1 MGCLCAFLSCWW
13 FLFLMKPHDAG
24 ILKEASSLMIAIN
37 CKSPASVDSQ
47 SHVIL
52 SSSFW
57 SWKCYWMFPLCDLP
71 ISPNYFKYVIIATII
86 ITIDGDTFCWTQR
99 KGKCVLYCYLGCLG
113 LGSMIH
119 CVLRLLHHD
128 QLYFDFGQNN
138 NGPLWKKLN
147 Q

>member
-1 MGCLCAFLSCWW
+1 
-13 FLFLMKPHDAG
+13 
-24 ILKEASSLMIAIN
+24 
-37 CKSPASVDSQ
+37 
-47 SHVIL
+47 
-52 SSSFW
+52 
-57 SWKCYWMFPLCDLP
+57 MFPLCDLP

-113 LGSMIH
+113 LGNMIH

-138 NGPLWKKLN
+138 NGPL
-147 Q
+147 